1 MNRKPVLI
9 AAFLFCFAQPISAQY
24 HDYTGYSNWEY
35 QIALYSWIIDQEG
48 TATIEGTEIPVD
60 VLMDNFNKLWQ
71 RSLNG
76 AIQVRNDKWTIL
88 FDGRYIALRDEGVNI
103 DLALLDLVGG
113 YRLTPW
119 FDIMAGGRYFHT
131 DADMVSA
138 DNESFKGKKGWF
150 DPVVGARI
158 ILPLAKGLYMSA
170 RGDVGGF
177 GVGSKFTWQGI
188 GALNWRISNFSLS
201 VGYRIWDVDYE
212 SGSGSSLFRYD
223 VTTKGPG
230 LGFTVHF

>member
-1 MNRKPVLI
+1 MNRKSVLT
-9 AAFLFCFAQPISAQY
+9 AALLLCLAQTISAQY
-24 HDYTGYSNWEY
+24 YDYTGYSDWET
-35 QIALYSWIIDQEG
+35 QISIYSWIIDQEG
-48 TATIEGTEIPVD
+48 NVTIEGTEIPVD
-60 VLMDNFNKLWQ
+60 VILDNFDKLWQ

-103 DLALLDLVGG
+103 DLLLLDLAGG
-113 YRLTPW
+113 YRVTRW

-131 DADMVSA
+131 RADLVST
-138 DNESFKGKKGWF
+138 DGETYSGSEGWV
-150 DPVVGARI
+150 DPMVGARI

-188 GALNWRISNFSLS
+188 GALNWRIANFSLS

-212 SGSGSSLFRYD
+212 SGSGSTLFRYD
-223 VTTKGPG
+223 VATKGPG